1 MVTDRT
7 AHRGYRVRMA
17 CTGVTLF
24 TLVLMGCLTGTAA
37 AHKQSAK
44 PSAQVTH
51 AATLASQ
58 SISEVVTLH
67 DLALTVKPGSGAPR
81 ARNSFAQLATAFA
94 TEAQACTAIGP
105 PAASLGRTLRVYHQ
119 LASQVAASAGKTNA
133 TLPSA
138 FTVTIKANDK
148 KWEAALT
155 AIGKTDH
162 LNLLKTVP
170 KLLYATGTGK

>member
-1 MVTDRT
+1 
-7 AHRGYRVRMA
+7 MA
-17 CTGVTLF
+17 STGVTVF
-24 TLVLMGCLTGTAA
+24 TLVLVGFLTGTAA

-44 PSAQVTH
+44 PGAKVTH
-51 AATLASQ
+51 AARLASQ

-81 ARNSFAQLATAFA
+81 ALSSFAQLATTFA

-105 PAASLGRTLRVYHQ
+105 PAASLGRTLSVYHH
-119 LASQVAASAGKTNA
+119 LASEIAASAGKTSA

-148 KWEAALT
+148 KWKSALT
-155 AIGKTDH
+155 AIGRADH
-162 LNLLKTVP
+162 SNLLKTVP